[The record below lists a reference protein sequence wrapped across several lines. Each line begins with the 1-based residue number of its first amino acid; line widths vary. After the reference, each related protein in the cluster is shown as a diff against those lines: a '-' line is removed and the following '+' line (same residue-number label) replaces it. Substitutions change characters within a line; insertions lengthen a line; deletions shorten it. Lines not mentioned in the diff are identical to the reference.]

1 MQTRCAKQFLEA
13 EEAEVWFSF
22 SSSLVVLLL
31 VLLCHTWSRGL
42 AFVDWACDSA
52 EMRPTS

>member
-1 MQTRCAKQFLEA
+1 MQTHCAKQFLEA
-13 EEAEVWFSF
+13 EAAEVWFNF
-22 SSSLVVLLL
+22 SSSLVVLPL

-42 AFVDWACDSA
+42 AFVDLVCDSA